1 MLYEVDILQDPAVR
15 SGDIT
20 YIQHCQVHIVAYIT
34 FKLSSHPVIPTVLS
48 VLKIL
53 IW

>member
-20 YIQHCQVHIVAYIT
+20 YIQHCQVHIVSYVI
-34 FKLSSHPVIPTVLS
+34 FKLRTHLVIPIVLGF
-48 VLKIL
+48 LTFI